1 MARFDRRIEKLEDA
15 TGMRREVVV
24 NVMPGQTLKAAL
36 AAFKRAHGPFDQRRV
51 VYACHSFT
59 SGI

>member
-1 MARFDRRIEKLEDA
+1 
-15 TGMRREVVV
+15 MRREVVV